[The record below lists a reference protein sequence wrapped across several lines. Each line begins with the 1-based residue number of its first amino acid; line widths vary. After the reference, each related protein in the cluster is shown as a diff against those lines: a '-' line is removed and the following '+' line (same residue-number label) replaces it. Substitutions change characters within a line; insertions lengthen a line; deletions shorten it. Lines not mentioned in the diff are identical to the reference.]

1 MEVSQT
7 DFEIIKQEP
16 PNMKYQISLGKCV
29 MLVLGCYLAFVIFR
43 ANNKLQLDKIGTIFS
58 TVSEKT
64 VQAGNSPLL
73 HKYILTAETNEH

>member
-1 MEVSQT
+1 
-7 DFEIIKQEP
+7 
-16 PNMKYQISLGKCV
+16 MKYQISLGKCV

-64 VQAGNSPLL
+64 VQAGSLSGDGQT
-73 HKYILTAETNEH
+73 KRKSAT